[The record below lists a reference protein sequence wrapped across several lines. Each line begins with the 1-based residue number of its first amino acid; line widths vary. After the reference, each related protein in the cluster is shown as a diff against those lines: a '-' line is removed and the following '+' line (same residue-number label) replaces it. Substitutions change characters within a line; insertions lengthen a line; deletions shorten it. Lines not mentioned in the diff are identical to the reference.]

1 MKYAFIKSHR
11 REHTVMALCRVLG
24 VSRSGF
30 YAWLKGRPPGVRA
43 CANAELVEKIKL
55 VHQQHRHH
63 SGALKTWRVL
73 RLQGEKCGKHRV
85 ARLRRI
91 HGIVAK
97 RRKRFVVTTH
107 SRQDQW
113 AAPNLLKRDFH
124 ASTPNK
130 VWVGDVTFIPTQQG
144 WFYLAVL
151 LDLYSRQVVGWA
163 MGDRNN
169 TKLVLEALEMAI
181 VRRRPEPGLIH
192 HSDQGAN
199 YAANAYQLA
208 LVHHHITPSMSRRGD
223 CWDNAVAESFF
234 ATLEFELIEQQTFV
248 SRNAARL
255 AIFDFIEVFYQRQRA
270 HQTLGYLTPEQYERA
285 GLAA

>member
-1 MKYAFIKSHR
+1 VKYAFIKSHR
-11 REHTVMALCRVLG
+11 REHKVTALCSVLG

-30 YAWLKGRPPGVRA
+30 YAWSKDRPPGIRERA
-43 CANAELVEKIKL
+43 DAELIKKIRL
-55 VHQQHRHH
+55 IHQQHRSH
-63 SGALKTWRVL
+63 SGALKTWRLL
-73 RLQGEKCGKHRV
+73 RRQGEKCGRHRV

-113 AAPNLLKRDFH
+113 AAPNLLKRDFS
-124 ASTPNK
+124 ASNPNK

-151 LDLYSRQVVGWA
+151 LDLYSRQVIGWA

-169 TKLVLEALEMAI
+169 TKLVLEALQMAI
-181 VRRRPEPGLIH
+181 AHRRPEPGLIH
-192 HSDQGAN
+192 HSDQGVN
-199 YAANAYQLA
+199 YAANAYQLELA
-208 LVHHHITPSMSRRGD
+208 QHQITPSMSRRGD

-248 SRNAARL
+248 SRDAARL
-255 AIFDFIEVFYQRQRA
+255 AIFDFIEVFYNRQRA

-285 GLAA
+285 QIAA